1 MAINN
6 VTLTGRWTK
15 DIETRVFE
23 GEKANMV
30 AFGTLAV
37 DRRFV
42 NKNDENAPK
51 ADFIRIKMWGK
62 TAEFADKWLGKK
74 GQKVE
79 VVGRIETGS
88 YKNANGDMVY
98 TTDVVAEQLG
108 FGESKGASE
117 ANGGGGNSGGAS
129 FVSVPDVDTSDL
141 PFK

>member
-15 DIETRVFE
+15 DIEVRRFE
-23 GEKANMV
+23 GENASVV

-37 DRRFV
+37 DRRFA
-42 NKNDENAPK
+42 NKNDDAPK
-51 ADFIRIKMWGK
+51 ADFIRIKMWNK
-62 TAEFADKWLGKK
+62 TAEFAEKWLGQK

-117 ANGGGGNSGGAS
+117 ANGGDGNSGGAS
-129 FVSVPDVDTSDL
+129 FVSVPDVDTADL

>member
-15 DIETRVFE
+15 DIEVKRFE
-23 GEKANMV
+23 GENASVV

-37 DRRFV
+37 DRRFAS
-42 NKNDENAPK
+42 KNDDAPK
-51 ADFIRIKMWGK
+51 ADFIRIKMWNK
-62 TAEFADKWLGKK
+62 TAEFAEKWLGQK

-88 YKNANGDMVY
+88 YKNQNGDTVY
-98 TTDVVAEQLG
+98 TTDVVAEQLS
-108 FGESKGASE
+108 FGESKSAE
-117 ANGGGGNSGGAS
+117 GNDGKSTDFVEVSG
-129 FVSVPDVDTSDL
+129 DDSDL

>member
-15 DIETRVFE
+15 DIEVKRFE
-23 GEKANMV
+23 GENASVV

-51 ADFIRIKMWGK
+51 ADFIRIKMWNK
-62 TAEFADKWLGKK
+62 TAEFAEKWLGQK

-88 YKNANGDMVY
+88 YKNQNGDTVY

-108 FGESKGASE
+108 FGESKGAADS
-117 ANGGGGNSGGAS
+117 NGSASGGKAD
-129 FVSVPDVDTSDL
+129 FVPVPDSLTNDL